1 MTRLTPMAN
10 TVNVRR
16 ATPGDVAEIA
26 GLALEIQ
33 DVHVAGR
40 PDLFKPGGV
49 ESIAEIAHRIVTA
62 GEFYWVATLGDTPVG
77 YAFARL
83 VEEPESRWRYAART
97 LVLDQMG
104 VAKGHRSRGVGEAL
118 WNAVR
123 EAAAEERVERVVLN
137 VWAFNRDARRFY
149 ERLGFRSFH
158 ERMTFELGQSDQRA
172 R

>member
-1 MTRLTPMAN
+1 MIS
-10 TVNVRR
+10 VRR
-16 ATPGDVAEIA
+16 ATPADVADIA
-26 GLALEIQ
+26 GLALEVQ

-49 ESIAEIAHRIVTA
+49 ETMTEIAHRIGTD
-62 GEFYWVATLGDTPVG
+62 GQFYWVATLSDTPVG
-77 YAFARL
+77 YAYARV
-83 VEEPESRWRYAART
+83 VEEPESLWRRATRT

-104 VAKGHRSRGVGEAL
+104 VAKGHRSRGIGAVL

-123 EAAAEERVERVVLN
+123 EAAAAERVERVILN

-149 ERLGFRSFH
+149 ERLGFTSFH
-158 ERMTFELGQSDQRA
+158 ERMAFELDRSDRNA

>member
-1 MTRLTPMAN
+1 MKID
-10 TVNVRR
+10 VRR
-16 ATPGDVAEIA
+16 ATPADVADIA
-26 GLALEIQ
+26 GLALEVQ

-49 ESIAEIAHRIVTA
+49 ESIAEIAHRIDID
-62 GEFYWVATLGDTPVG
+62 GQFYWVATLSDTPVG
-77 YAFARL
+77 YAYARL
-83 VEEPESRWRYAART
+83 VEEPESLWRHAART

-123 EAAAEERVERVVLN
+123 EAAAAEHVERVILN

-149 ERLGFRSFH
+149 ERLGFTSFH
-158 ERMTFELGQSDQRA
+158 ERMAFELGQSDRGT

>member
-1 MTRLTPMAN
+1 MTI
-10 TVNVRR
+10 NVRR
-16 ATPGDVAEIA
+16 ATPADVADIA

-49 ESIAEIAHRIVTA
+49 ESIDQIAHRVGA
-62 GEFYWVATLGDTPVG
+62 DGQFYWVATLGDTPVG
-77 YAFARL
+77 YAYARL
-83 VEEPESRWRYAART
+83 VDEPESRWRYATR
-97 LVLDQMG
+97 LLMLDQMG

-118 WNAVR
+118 WNAVLGT
-123 EAAAEERVERVVLN
+123 AAEERAERVVLN

-149 ERLGFRSFH
+149 ERLGFRAFH
-158 ERMTFELGQSDQRA
+158 ERLAFELGQSDRGA